1 MAALIL
7 AEAGEAVTGSATRA
21 AVAAMQGLGPLHLLV
36 CGASDAAARAA
47 RIAGVSRVLH
57 CADPAC
63 AAGLA
68 EPLAALLAT
77 LADGYDHVVAPGSA
91 GYDHVVAPA
100 SAQGSNV
107 MPRLA
112 ALLDVQIVPRVL
124 RVIDAVTF
132 LRPTYAG
139 NALATVRSDQPRQ
152 VLTIDILATEPVPAT
167 GGTAE
172 VIAVAAPAC
181 SFGSERLGFAAHVSA
196 RPDLGTARIVVSGGR
211 GLPGPE
217 TVAAL
222 EAVADR
228 LGAAVGASL
237 AAVDAG
243 LFPPELQVGQSGRTI
258 APELYIA
265 AGISGAVQHLAGM
278 QGAKVVVAINLD
290 PEAPILAACDY
301 ALEGDAAILLP
312 ALADALG
319 SG

>member
-7 AEAGEAVTGSATRA
+7 AEAGEAVTSGATRV

-36 CGASDAAARAA
+36 CGTGDAAAQAA
-47 RIAGVSRVLH
+47 RIPGVSRVLH
-57 CADPAC
+57 CADAGC

-68 EPLAALLAT
+68 EPLATLLVALAE
-77 LADGYDHVVAPGSA
+77 

-100 SAQGSNV
+100 TPQGSNV

-112 ALLDVQIVPRVL
+112 ALLDLQIVPRVL
-124 RVIDAVTF
+124 RVIDARTF

-139 NALATVRSDQPRQ
+139 NALTTVRSDQPRQ
-152 VLTIDILATEPVPAT
+152 VLTIDILATEPVSAD

-172 VIAVAAPAC
+172 IIAVVARDSPAI
-181 SFGSERLGFAAHVSA
+181 SERLGFSPHRSA
-196 RPDLGTARIVVSGGR
+196 RPDLGAARIVVSGGR
-211 GLPGPE
+211 GLGGPE

-222 EAVADR
+222 EALADQ

-290 PEAPILAACDY
+290 PDAPIFAACDY
-301 ALEGDAAILLP
+301 ALEGDAAVILP

-319 SG
+319 PG